1 MSIVRMR
8 KNMQSWAKYVMLG
21 LAAIFAVGIIG
32 IGIGSGR
39 YQGER
44 ADTAGLVAKVNG
56 EKLDRKTFEPRFEKR
71 VEEMEKTR
79 MLSALEGA
87 QLRGQVFDDMVDQM
101 LRVQAAR
108 EEGLKAS
115 RREVKM
121 KTNELIEDQIKQL
134 REQLLA
140 GYKGKKTE
148 QAFENELKRND
159 LSLAKIKT
167 DIRKGIDPDLVR
179 QYILVEKLVEKL
191 KSGMDASDNAIR
203 ESYEEV
209 RMRQIT
215 VSSRKRSEIQAEQRA
230 RELAQKLR
238 KGADFA
244 SFAKEYS
251 DDPYR
256 GAGGDRGYFLRR
268 AYMESELASAA
279 FKLKP
284 GEISDPVKMPQGYV
298 IVKVEE
304 RRSSLP
310 PDFNDPNKRK
320 GYREAYLAQEQF
332 RTQSKYFS
340 DLRRNAKISVYDA
353 ELKGYLQ
360 VKELSTML
368 GTASPAELKAK
379 AEQAIKEYQRAAM
392 AGDAATQ
399 VTARAYAQIAYLYD
413 WLRRPGPASPSKD
426 EQAKYLAET
435 KKALQSALDY
445 SESNDLRMMVADIN
459 IEEGEYDKAL
469 EQLAIMS
476 ENAFED
482 YEAHRQVLSR
492 YERMKGIVN
501 GSGLSRITD
510 LIAQEREWIAD
521 YEKRMREQQAGQ
533 TGVPLEVAPEPQKP
547 SGSEKGSGE

>member
-56 EKLDRKTFEPRFEKR
+56 EKLDRKTFEPRFERR

-148 QAFENELKRND
+148 QAFENELKRNN

-304 RRSSLP
+304 RRTRGRGTG
-310 PDFNDPNKRK
+310 KR
-320 GYREAYLAQEQF
+320 
-332 RTQSKYFS
+332 T
-340 DLRRNAKISVYDA
+340 
-353 ELKGYLQ
+353 
-360 VKELSTML
+360 
-368 GTASPAELKAK
+368 
-379 AEQAIKEYQRAAM
+379 
-392 AGDAATQ
+392 
-399 VTARAYAQIAYLYD
+399 
-413 WLRRPGPASPSKD
+413 WLR
-426 EQAKYLAET
+426 
-435 KKALQSALDY
+435 
-445 SESNDLRMMVADIN
+445 SN
-459 IEEGEYDKAL
+459 
-469 EQLAIMS
+469 
-476 ENAFED
+476 
-482 YEAHRQVLSR
+482 
-492 YERMKGIVN
+492 
-501 GSGLSRITD
+501 SGLRASTSVTF
-510 LIAQEREWIAD
+510 
-521 YEKRMREQQAGQ
+521 AG
-533 TGVPLEVAPEPQKP
+533 TRRSA
-547 SGSEKGSGE
+547 STTRS